1 MTNPNHYT
9 YQVTWSSEDNEY
21 IATVAEIPSLSW
33 LGTTQNAAFQGIRQ
47 LVSDVIEDMH
57 QSGENPPEPIAERKF
72 SGKFQVRIP
81 PPELHRQLALEAAE
95 QNVSL
100 NRLASKRL
108 VGT

>member
-1 MTNPNHYT
+1 MSNPEHYT
-9 YQVTWSSEDNEY
+9 YRVTWSPEDKEY
-21 IATVAEIPSLSW
+21 VGTAAEMPSLSW
-33 LGTTQNAAFQGIRQ
+33 LETTQEAAFQGIRQ
-47 LVSDVIEDMH
+47 LVSEVIEDMQ

-72 SGKFQVRIP
+72 SGKFQVRI

-108 VGT
+108 VGA